1 MPQLA
6 YCEVSL
12 GQAEIVPEPTRP
24 MLPFL
29 VDLEREFDAGVER
42 DYDPTELVRYAIGA
56 SDYWAYLA
64 LGWLDQG
71 VPPQPLVTEL
81 EQLEADKSRP
91 QNRVTKRAA
100 CESRPDKRTD
110 MPRSVLSQLIWR
122 TSVAH
127 QLT

>member
-1 MPQLA
+1 MIYSTEARTSTHPPPAPFPDLPQLA
-6 YCEVSL
+6 RCAVSL
-12 GQAEIVPEPTRP
+12 GQAQTVPEPKHP

-56 SDYWAYLA
+56 SDYRADLA

-71 VPPQPLVTEL
+71 VQAQPLVTEL

-91 QNRVTKRAA
+91 QNLRHRA
-100 CESRPDKRTD
+100 RRLR
-110 MPRSVLSQLIWR
+110 RSIGQ
-122 TSVAH
+122 TP
-127 QLT
+127 

>member
-6 YCEVSL
+6 HCEVSL
-12 GQAEIVPEPTRP
+12 GQAEIVPEPTHP

-42 DYDPTELVRYAIGA
+42 DYDPTELVRYATGA
-56 SDYWAYLA
+56 SDYWADLA

-71 VPPQPLVTEL
+71 VPPQPLMTEL

-91 QNRVTKRAA
+91 QNLR
-100 CESRPDKRTD
+100 
-110 MPRSVLSQLIWR
+110 
-122 TSVAH
+122 H
-127 QLT
+127 QARRLRKSTGQTH